1 MKLENVEDL
10 LQDIF
15 EVSEQ
20 GLEIE
25 KFWLETTKILYTAID
40 QADDLLVIQ
49 TKSERY
55 EGCQPYLQICYED
68 DRAMTIEAVSNKFLD
83 QPLSIDA
90 QNTMMELGW
99 TLSDDEGLPN
109 YMQFLTRENADSMVV
124 AQLFAKTLRVV
135 YGISTSDSIA
145 ISTGSGFWPKENED
159 SFNDK

>member
-25 KFWLETTKILYTAID
+25 KFWLETTNILYTAIA

-49 TKSERY
+49 TESERY

-83 QPLSIDA
+83 QPLSVDA

-109 YMQFLTRENADSMVV
+109 YMQFLIRENADSMVI
-124 AQLFAKTLRVV
+124 AQLFAKTLRAV
-135 YGISTSDSIA
+135 YGISASDSIA
-145 ISTGSGFWPKENED
+145 ISTGSGFWPKNNED

>member
-25 KFWLETTKILYTAID
+25 KFWLETTNVLATAIA

-49 TKSERY
+49 TESERY

-90 QNTMMELGW
+90 QNTMAELGW
-99 TLSDDEGLPN
+99 TLSDEEGLPN
-109 YMQFLTRENADSMVV
+109 YMQFLIRENADSMVI
-124 AQLFAKTLRVV
+124 AQLFAKTLRDV
-135 YGISTSDSIA
+135 YGISTSDSITM
-145 ISTGSGFWPKENED
+145 SKRTGFWPKENED

>member
-25 KFWLETTKILYTAID
+25 KFWLETTKILYTAIA

-49 TKSERY
+49 TESERY

-99 TLSDDEGLPN
+99 TLSNDEGLPN
-109 YMQFLTRENADSMVV
+109 YMQFLIRENADSMMI
-124 AQLFAKTLRVV
+124 AQLFAKTLRAV
-135 YGISTSDSIA
+135 YGISASDSIA
-145 ISTGSGFWPKENED
+145 ISTGSGFWPKNNED

>member
-15 EVSEQ
+15 EVSER

-25 KFWLETTKILYTAID
+25 KFWLETTNILYTAIA

-49 TKSERY
+49 TESERY

-99 TLSDDEGLPN
+99 TLSNDEGLPN
-109 YMQFLTRENADSMVV
+109 YMQFLIRENADSMVI
-124 AQLFAKTLRVV
+124 AQLFAKTLRAV
-135 YGISTSDSIA
+135 YGISASDSIA
-145 ISTGSGFWPKENED
+145 ISTGSGFWPKNNED

>member
-25 KFWLETTKILYTAID
+25 KFWLETTKILYTAIA

-49 TKSERY
+49 TESERY

-68 DRAMTIEAVSNKFLD
+68 DRAMTIEAVSNMFLD

-90 QNTMMELGW
+90 QNTMTELGW
-99 TLSDDEGLPN
+99 TLSDDDGLPN
-109 YMQFLTRENADSMVV
+109 YMQFLIRENADSMVI
-124 AQLFAKTLRVV
+124 AQLFTKTLRDV
-135 YGISTSDSIA
+135 YGISASDSIE
-145 ISTGSGFWPKENED
+145 ISKGTGFWPKENED

>member
-109 YMQFLTRENADSMVV
+109 YMQFLTRENANSMVV
-124 AQLFAKTLRVV
+124 AQLFAKTLRDV

>member
-83 QPLSIDA
+83 QSLSIDA

-145 ISTGSGFWPKENED
+145 ISTGSGFWPNDNED

>member
-1 MKLENVEDL
+1 MKLENIEDL

-83 QPLSIDA
+83 QSLSIDA

-145 ISTGSGFWPKENED
+145 ISTGSGFWPNDNED

>member
-1 MKLENVEDL
+1 MKLENIEDL

-25 KFWLETTKILYTAID
+25 KFWLETTNVLATAIA

-49 TKSERY
+49 TESERY

-99 TLSDDEGLPN
+99 TLSNDEGLPN
-109 YMQFLTRENADSMVV
+109 YMQFLIRENADSMVI
-124 AQLFAKTLRVV
+124 AQLFAKTLRAV
-135 YGISTSDSIA
+135 YGISASDSIA
-145 ISTGSGFWPKENED
+145 ISTGSGFWPKNNED

>member
-124 AQLFAKTLRVV
+124 AQLFAKTLRDV

>member
-15 EVSEQ
+15 EVSEK

-25 KFWLETTKILYTAID
+25 KFWLETTKILHTAID

-124 AQLFAKTLRVV
+124 AQLFAKTLRDV

>member
-1 MKLENVEDL
+1 MKLENIEDL

-25 KFWLETTKILYTAID
+25 KFWLETTNVLATAIA

-49 TKSERY
+49 TESERY

-90 QNTMMELGW
+90 QNTMAELGW
-99 TLSDDEGLPN
+99 TLSDEEGLPN
-109 YMQFLTRENADSMVV
+109 YMQFLIRENADSMVI
-124 AQLFAKTLRVV
+124 AQLFTKTLRDV
-135 YGISTSDSIA
+135 YGISASDSIA
-145 ISTGSGFWPKENED
+145 ISTGSGFWPKNNED

>member
-1 MKLENVEDL
+1 MKLENIEDL

-15 EVSEQ
+15 GVSEQ

-25 KFWLETTKILYTAID
+25 KFWLETTNVLATAIA

-49 TKSERY
+49 TESERY

-90 QNTMMELGW
+90 QNTMAELGW
-99 TLSDDEGLPN
+99 TLSDEEGLPN
-109 YMQFLTRENADSMVV
+109 YMQFLIRENADSMVI
-124 AQLFAKTLRVV
+124 AQLFAKTLRDV

-145 ISTGSGFWPKENED
+145 ISNRTGFWHKDNED

>member
-1 MKLENVEDL
+1 MKLENIEDL

-25 KFWLETTKILYTAID
+25 KFWLETTNVLATAIA

-49 TKSERY
+49 TESERY

-109 YMQFLTRENADSMVV
+109 YMQFLIRENADSMVI
-124 AQLFAKTLRVV
+124 AQLFTKTLRDV
-135 YGISTSDSIA
+135 YGISASDSIE
-145 ISTGSGFWPKENED
+145 ISKGTGFWPKENED

>member
-25 KFWLETTKILYTAID
+25 KFWLETTNVLATAIAH
-40 QADDLLVIQ
+40 ADDLLVIQ
-49 TKSERY
+49 TESERY

-99 TLSDDEGLPN
+99 TLSNDEGLPN
-109 YMQFLTRENADSMVV
+109 YMQFLIRENADSMVI
-124 AQLFAKTLRVV
+124 AQLFAKTLRAV
-135 YGISTSDSIA
+135 YGISASDSIA
-145 ISTGSGFWPKENED
+145 ISTGSGFWPKNNED

>member
-15 EVSEQ
+15 EVSER

-25 KFWLETTKILYTAID
+25 KFWLETTNILYTAIA

-49 TKSERY
+49 TESERY

-109 YMQFLTRENADSMVV
+109 YMQFLIRENADSMVI
-124 AQLFAKTLRVV
+124 AQLFTKTLRDV
-135 YGISTSDSIA
+135 YGISASDSIA
-145 ISTGSGFWPKENED
+145 ISTGSGFWPKNNED

>member
-25 KFWLETTKILYTAID
+25 KFWLETTKILYTAIAH
-40 QADDLLVIQ
+40 ADDLLVIQ
-49 TKSERY
+49 TESERY

-90 QNTMMELGW
+90 QNTMTELGW

-109 YMQFLTRENADSMVV
+109 YMQFLIRENADSMVI
-124 AQLFAKTLRVV
+124 AQLFTKTLRDV
-135 YGISTSDSIA
+135 YGISTSDSIE